1 MSAVG
6 IDDLMNYLEEHM
18 DKSVD
23 SMNRDF
29 NSVRTGKASPALVD
43 GIKVDYYGTMTRLRD
58 LAGIS
63 APEPRMLVIQPWD
76 QSAIAA
82 IEKAILASDVGISPV
97 NDGKILRLPIP
108 ELSEERR
115 KTLVKQVKT
124 RSEEAKVAI
133 RNIRREGNDLAKK
146 AQKASEITED
156 DLKDMLDD
164 IQKLTDNSI
173 KKIEEALKVKES
185 DLMSL

>member
-1 MSAVG
+1 MSTVG
-6 IDDLMNYLEEHM
+6 IDDLMNYLEKHM
-18 DKSVD
+18 DKSLE

-29 NSVRTGKASPALVD
+29 NSIRTGKASPALVD

-58 LAGIS
+58 MAGIS

-76 QSAIAA
+76 QSAITG
-82 IEKAILASDVGISPV
+82 IEKAILASDLGISPV

-115 KTLVKQVKT
+115 KTLVKQVKN
-124 RSEEAKVAI
+124 RAEEAKIAI
-133 RNIRREGNDLAKK
+133 RNIRRDGNDLAKK

-156 DLKDMLDD
+156 DLKGMLDD
-164 IQKLTDNSI
+164 IQKMTDKYI
-173 KKIEEALKVKES
+173 EKIESIFKEKEN